1 MLPLLLPGTCTHA
14 LMLRHIQHMICTVEA
29 FTRSWLCCAL
39 TSHTQLLGRNVYIL
53 PNLHSSLQHPTV
65 TNPPCDGPFLPLHF
79 NTSSHIDKPSLRRS
93 IQSYALHYSIPQRQ
107 SLLQTVLP
115 NLCTLLQHLI
125 VTDSSRGNQSLF
137 ESLLICALQSI
148 FWHVWVCRV
157 SQLLHW
163 APSPIYP
170 SRGSGFSLMQLILG
184 GRREERRL
192 SLYITKFGW
201 RFFSTAVILNICS
214 IVALFCVYMCIL
226 FIYPW
231 VCVSVHVHAY
241 ACLQSS
247 EDNFHKLVLSS

>member
-39 TSHTQLLGRNVYIL
+39 TSHTQVLGRNVYIP

-65 TNPPCDGPFLPLHF
+65 TKPSWDGPFKPMHF
-79 NTSSHIDKPSLRRS
+79 TTASHRDKVSSKPSF
-93 IQSYALHYSIPQRQ
+93 QTYALYCSI
-107 SLLQTVLP
+107 S
-115 NLCTLLQHLI
+115 

-163 APSPIYP
+163 APSPSYP
-170 SRGSGFSLMQLILG
+170 SRGSGFSLMQLIIG
-184 GRREERRL
+184 GRREERCL

-214 IVALFCVYMCIL
+214 TVALFCVCMCIL
-226 FIYPW
+226 FIYIYEY
-231 VCVSVHVHAY
+231 VFLYTCMHMR
-241 ACLQSS
+241 ACRAQRTTFTS
-247 EDNFHKLVLSS
+247 